1 MDVATS
7 ELAQLGAAP
16 TALQLLTAWA
26 GGLGP
31 AMLLLVIAGGVAS
44 IPVFLLLRW
53 WSLGIIEA
61 ATLLPG
67 LGIYLV
73 VLAGVFGPS
82 PVGLKAGLVVMLGA
96 VAVGLPILQF
106 ALERSDVR
114 ALEQEQ
120 ESAYRAAIAARPDN
134 AAAYAGLAQLLHR
147 QGRVS
152 EAIEVM
158 EQAVRLSPQL
168 MEAEARLL
176 EEWVKERES
185 SPERPAI
192 CRQCRTE
199 VPSDSDACPACGA
212 RLHEE
217 SLHLKELLSAGTKGL
232 AVAVVGIMLSALVPS
247 PLSGVV
253 VLSAIAGGVF
263 VAWRDTGRLR

>member
-1 MDVATS
+1 MDIATS

-16 TALQLLTAWA
+16 TALQLLTAWS

-31 AMLLLVIAGGVAS
+31 AVLLLVIAGGVAS
-44 IPVFLLLRW
+44 IPVLVLLRW
-53 WSLGIIEA
+53 WALGIIEA
-61 ATLLPG
+61 ATLVPA
-67 LGIYLV
+67 LGTYLV

-82 PVGLKAGLVVMLGA
+82 PVGLKAGLIVVLGA
-96 VAVGLPILQF
+96 VAVGLPVLHS
-106 ALERSDVR
+106 ALERWEAR

-120 ESAYRAAIAARPDN
+120 EAAYRAAIAARPDN
-134 AAAYAGLAQLLHR
+134 AAAHAGLAQLLHR

-168 MEAEARLL
+168 MEVEARLL
-176 EEWVKERES
+176 EEWIKEREA
-185 SPERPAI
+185 SPPRLAI
-192 CRQCRTE
+192 CQQCRAE
-199 VPSDSDACPACGA
+199 VPADGDSCPACGA

-247 PLSGVV
+247 PLNGVV
-253 VLSAIAGGVF
+253 VLAAIAGGGF
-263 VAWRDTGRLR
+263 VAWMGTGRLR